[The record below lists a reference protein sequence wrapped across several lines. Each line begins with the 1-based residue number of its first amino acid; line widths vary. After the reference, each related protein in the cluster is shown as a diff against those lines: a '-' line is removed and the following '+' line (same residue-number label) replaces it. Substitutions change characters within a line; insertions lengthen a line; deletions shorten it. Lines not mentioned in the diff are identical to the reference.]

1 MSCSNISIKFDPF
14 LDISLPLPS
23 KSFNSFSI
31 FFVSLSDKFKSK
43 EFKVTLKLTHSIG
56 DLKVELAKSLGVSTN
71 SSALRNLIL
80 VHVIDDEIAK
90 YFLNDAESISI
101 ISPNDDI
108 YCYYI
113 VDEFPNLPSVAKMTL
128 PIVQRVSF
136 PRLTEDRKGY
146 ETVSRAVSFP
156 FLSYVPRQFTYAELK
171 KFVQVKVNQ
180 LMEISSPKIE
190 GDTLDLISNFTLSK
204 FNEQTRKS
212 IPILRQDNSI
222 VSFDDDEALAI
233 EWCPVGLVNERFSRL
248 KFDEV
253 VDISPDGNDMG
264 TTLTIGDCLK
274 AFTSEEKMSVDDSWY
289 FSGLPLF

>member
-1 MSCSNISIKFDPF
+1 
-14 LDISLPLPS
+14 
-23 KSFNSFSI
+23 
-31 FFVSLSDKFKSK
+31 
-43 EFKVTLKLTHSIG
+43 
-56 DLKVELAKSLGVSTN
+56 
-71 SSALRNLIL
+71 
-80 VHVIDDEIAK
+80 VIDDEIAK